1 MIHVCSLAR
10 LSDTVKQHKARY
22 VVSLL
27 ANRDRVFRPEGIK
40 ADDHLWLGMDDI
52 ADVIEGMT
60 PPGEAHVARL
70 ITFLDRWDRKSPLV
84 AHCFAGISRSSAA
97 AFIAACVAAPDHDE
111 EEFARRIRAASPTA
125 SPNSRLVALADEYLG
140 RKGRMVKAIAAIG
153 RGEQAFE
160 GVPFAIS
167 LD

>member
-27 ANRDRVFRPEGIK
+27 ANRDRVFRPEGIE

-70 ITFLDRWDRKSPLV
+70 ITFLDRWDHKSPLV

-97 AFIAACVAAPDHDE
+97 AFIAACVAAPGRDE

>member
-1 MIHVCSLAR
+1 MIVVCSLAR
-10 LSDTVKQHKARY
+10 LAETVKRHRARH

-27 ANRDRVFRPEGIK
+27 ADRDKVFRPEGIE

-52 ADVIEGMT
+52 AEMIEGMT
-60 PPGEAHVARL
+60 PPGEKHIVRL
-70 ITFLDRWDRKSPLV
+70 VTFLDRWDRKSPLV
-84 AHCFAGISRSSAA
+84 THCFAGISRSSAA
-97 AFIAACVAAPDHDE
+97 AFIAACVAAPGRDE

-140 RKGRMVKAIAAIG
+140 RKGRMVKAVAAIG
-153 RGEQAFE
+153 RGQQAFE
-160 GVPFAIS
+160 GVPFSIT